1 MGKGLI
7 TMEEFIREFLLCLK
21 HKASVSG
28 ADSQLT
34 VQDLYAIVEITRRN
48 LENKGE
54 CDAK

>member
-1 MGKGLI
+1 
-7 TMEEFIREFLLCLK
+7 MEEFIREFLLCLK